1 MINSTPLSAKKIEQS
16 NQRPSFLKIHNLVV
30 DYPTDEGNLRAVN
43 NVSLTLRRGEVL
55 GLVGESGCG
64 KSTLGFSL
72 LGLLKGGIIRSGEI
86 IYVGKDLVQLKEK
99 QMQQLRGSDISMIF
113 QASQNA
119 LNPLQRVSKHFVD
132 TLKVHNCWDKDSW
145 NDILTL
151 LRRLEIS
158 ESRLEE
164 YPFQFSGGMQQR
176 IVIAL
181 TLILNPKLIIA
192 DEPTTALD
200 VLVQARILQLL
211 KEIIKEF
218 DLTVIYIT
226 HDLGIVAEISQR
238 VAIMYAGQIVEVGDT
253 FTIFTKPAHPYTKA
267 LIASIPNVKDETK
280 KKLSFIPGHPPDLRN
295 PQKSCCFVDRCSY
308 AISICKSEEP
318 QMVKI
323 LSESDIEHTVRC
335 LMHDNKYS
343 IRFK

>member
-1 MINSTPLSAKKIEQS
+1 MINSTPSSAKKIQS
-16 NQRPSFLKIHNLVV
+16 DQNQSFLRIQNLVV
-30 DYPTDEGNLRAVN
+30 DYPTDEGNVRAVN
-43 NVSLTLRRGEVL
+43 NVSLTLRSGEVL

-64 KSTLGFSL
+64 KSTLGFSI
-72 LGLLKGGIIRSGEI
+72 LGLLKGGVIRSGEI
-86 IYVGKDLVQLKEK
+86 IYAGKNIVQLREEK
-99 QMQQLRGSDISMIF
+99 MQKLRGSDISMIF

-119 LNPLQRVSKHFVD
+119 LNPLQRVSNHFVD
-132 TLKVHNCWDKDSW
+132 TLKVHNCWNDEAW
-145 NDILTL
+145 NDIKTL

-211 KEIIKEF
+211 KEIIKDF
-218 DLTVIYIT
+218 NLTVIYIT
-226 HDLGIVAEISQR
+226 HDLGVVAEISQR

-253 FTIFTKPAHPYTKA
+253 FSIFNSPAHPYTKA
-267 LIASIPNVKDETK
+267 LIAAIPNVKDETK
-280 KKLSFIPGHPPDLRN
+280 RKLSFIPGHPPDLKN
-295 PQKSCCFVDRCSY
+295 PPKGCFFVDRCSY
-308 AISICKSEEP
+308 AINTCKKEEP
-318 QMVKI
+318 QMLTVPSKN
-323 LSESDIEHTVRC
+323 SNEHTVKC
-335 LMHDNKYS
+335 FMHDEKYS
-343 IRFK
+343 IQFK